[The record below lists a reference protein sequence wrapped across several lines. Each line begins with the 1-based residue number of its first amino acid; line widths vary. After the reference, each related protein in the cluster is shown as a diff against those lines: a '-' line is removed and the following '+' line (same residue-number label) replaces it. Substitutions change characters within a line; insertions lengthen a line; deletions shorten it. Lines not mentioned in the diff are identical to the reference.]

1 MFNVDANHYAKPIPK
16 EEEGIGYIKTGGIHL
31 ILVSFKNSDL
41 LLLLFEFI
49 NSHITF
55 FSITSSSRFKIA
67 NLSKKIEKLTK
78 MFMSEDVN
86 VIKENLASVTEKLVK
101 MLIKLTFVADTKE

>member
-41 LLLLFEFI
+41 LLL
-49 NSHITF
+49 
-55 FSITSSSRFKIA
+55 
-67 NLSKKIEKLTK
+67 
-78 MFMSEDVN
+78 
-86 VIKENLASVTEKLVK
+86 
-101 MLIKLTFVADTKE
+101 